1 MNNDIVFSLDIGTR
15 SIVGV
20 VAKKVENT
28 LKVIDIKSIFHE
40 QRAMVD
46 GQIEDI
52 KKVSRV
58 IQKVKEELEASQGLK
73 LDNVYIAAAG
83 RSLKTEKTLY
93 EKKID
98 SKKPITEELRKQLEM
113 EALQKAHDVFYNNL
127 HDGKGFYCVGYSVL
141 EYKLDDTNIV
151 NIVGHRA
158 DKVGIEIIA
167 AFLPHIVVEGLY
179 SCMDLNKLNVA
190 GLTLEPIAAMNLVIP
205 KDLRLLNL
213 ALVDIGAGTSDIA
226 VSKNGSIIGYDMA
239 TIAGDEI
246 SESIMKNYIVDFN
259 TAEKIK
265 LSLLGDSET
274 IGFTDILG
282 MTVTLNKSDV
292 ISAIDDAIRS
302 LCKEISDKILK
313 LNNESPVAV
322 FLIGGGSKTP
332 RMKKYISEFLG
343 LPEFRIAIGTKESI
357 KSVDTSVLSS
367 FDPELITPIG
377 IAYSSIVG
385 NNYDFFTVTVN
396 SEKVRLYS
404 IRQMKVMDALI
415 MSGFDSRK
423 LMGFS
428 GKNLSFTLNNK
439 DYYYKGEYSTP
450 AQIFVNSNVANIETR
465 INPGDVIE
473 VIPAKDGS
481 SPIVKI
487 SDIVETAPASGKVI
501 FNNTEIN
508 LGAKYLLNNIE
519 VDQDYIIG
527 NSDVIEIINVN
538 KLIDLIELYEI
549 DAEYYS
555 FYSDG
560 VQIDLDTILTD
571 GMKIDLI
578 QNDLVDFIEDSKDL
592 DDLGELEDIDNLK
605 NLEDFNENYFLSDEI
620 YNENK
625 LLVEDNV
632 KLETNTTESNK
643 EINVKEKIY
652 VTLNDK
658 IIELEPRE
666 DNSPYIFA
674 DMLRFTD
681 IDPSNPQ
688 GNLIILHNGE
698 GASYTGII
706 NDGDI
711 ITIKWGI

>member
-20 VAKKVENT
+20 VAKKVENS
-28 LKVIDIKSIFHE
+28 LKLIDIKSVFHE

-58 IQKVKEELEASQGLK
+58 IQKVKEELEASQGFK

-83 RSLKTEKTLY
+83 RSLKTEKALY

-98 SKKPITEELRKQLEM
+98 SKKHISEEMRSQFEM
-113 EALQKAHDVFYNNL
+113 EALQKAHDVFYENL
-127 HDGKGFYCVGYSVL
+127 KDGKGFYCVGYSVL
-141 EYKLDDTNIV
+141 EYKLDDTSIA

-179 SCMDLNKLNVA
+179 ACMDQNKLNVA

-239 TIAGDEI
+239 TVAGDEI
-246 SESIMKNYIVDFN
+246 SESIMKKYIVDFN

-274 IGFTDILG
+274 IEFTDILG
-282 MTVTLNKSDV
+282 MTVSLDKNEV
-292 ISAIDDAIRS
+292 ISSIEDAIIN
-302 LCKEISDKILK
+302 LCKEISEKILI
-313 LNNESPVAV
+313 LNKESPVAV

-343 LPEFRIAIGTKESI
+343 LPEFRIAIGTKESV
-357 KSVDTSVLSS
+357 KNVDTSSLSS

-377 IAYSSIVG
+377 IAYSSIAG
-385 NNYDFFTVTVN
+385 NNYDFFSVTVN
-396 SEKVRLYS
+396 GEKVRLYS
-404 IRQMKVMDALI
+404 IRQMKVMDALL

-450 AQIFVNSNVANIETR
+450 AQIFVNRDVANIETR

-473 VIPAKDGS
+473 VIPAVDGVT
-481 SPIVKI
+481 PVVKI
-487 SDIVETAPASGKVI
+487 ADIVDNTHTSGKVI
-501 FNNTEIN
+501 FNNIEIN
-508 LGAKYLLNNIE
+508 LGTKYLLNNVE
-519 VDQDYIIG
+519 VDQDYVIG
-527 NSDVIEIINVN
+527 NSDIIEIINVT
-538 KLIDLIELYEI
+538 KLFHLIELYEI
-549 DAEYYS
+549 NAEYYS

-560 VQIDLDTILTD
+560 IKIRLETTLND
-571 GMKIDLI
+571 GMKIDLV
-578 QNDLVDFIEDSKDL
+578 QNDFLDFAGGSTTNQLIADEQ
-592 DDLGELEDIDNLK
+592 
-605 NLEDFNENYFLSDEI
+605 NLENSNHSASSDVASTF
-620 YNENK
+620 K
-625 LLVEDNV
+625 D
-632 KLETNTTESNK
+632 
-643 EINVKEKIY
+643 KIY
-652 VTLNDK
+652 VTLNDE
-658 IIELEPRE
+658 ILELKTRE
-666 DNSPYIFA
+666 DRTPYIFA
-674 DMLRFTD
+674 DMINYAD
-681 IDPSNPQ
+681 IDPTNPQ

-706 NDGDI
+706 NDGDA
-711 ITIKWGI
+711 ITIKWGS

>member
-15 SIVGV
+15 SVVGV
-20 VAKKVENT
+20 VAKKIENS
-28 LKVIDIKSIFHE
+28 LKVIDIKTVFHE

-58 IQKVKEELEASQGLK
+58 IQKVKEELEANQDFK
-73 LDNVYIAAAG
+73 LDDVYIAAAG

-98 SKKPITEELRKQLEM
+98 SKKHISDELRSQVEM
-113 EALQKAHDVFYNNL
+113 EALQKSHDAFYENYK
-127 HDGKGFYCVGYSVL
+127 DGKGFYCVGYSVL
-141 EYKLDDTNIV
+141 EYKLDDTNIA

-158 DKVGIEIIA
+158 DKIGIEIIA

-179 SCMDLNKLNVA
+179 ACMDQNKLNVA
-190 GLTLEPIAAMNLVIP
+190 GLTLEPIAAMNLIIP

-239 TIAGDEI
+239 TVAGDEI

-265 LSLLGDSET
+265 LSLLGDNPMIE
-274 IGFTDILG
+274 FTDILG
-282 MTVTLNKSDV
+282 MTVSLDKNDV
-292 ISAIDDAIRS
+292 ITAIDDAIIN
-302 LCKEISDKILK
+302 LCREICEKIIK
-313 LNNESPVAV
+313 LNKESPVAV

-332 RMKKYISEFLG
+332 RMKKYISEILG
-343 LPEFRIAIGTKESI
+343 LPEFRIAIGTKDSI
-357 KSVDTSVLSS
+357 KNIDTSSLSG

-377 IAYSSIVG
+377 IAYSSIAG
-385 NNYDFFTVTVN
+385 NNYDFFSVTVN
-396 SEKVRLYS
+396 GEKVRLYS
-404 IRQMKVMDALI
+404 IRQMKVMDSLL
-415 MSGFDSRK
+415 MSGFDSRR

-428 GKNLSFTLNNK
+428 GRNLNFTLNNK

-450 AQIFVNSNVANIETR
+450 AQIFVNSNIANIETR

-473 VIPAKDGS
+473 VIPAVDGVT
-481 SPIVKI
+481 PIVKI
-487 SDIVETAPASGKVI
+487 SDIVDNMDNTDNMDNMYTANTCGKVF
-501 FNNTEIN
+501 FNNIEIN
-508 LGAKYLLNNIE
+508 LGTKYLLNNVE

-538 KLIDLIELYEI
+538 RLFNLIELYEI

-555 FYSDG
+555 FYSGG
-560 VQIDLDTILTD
+560 VKIDLDTVLVD
-571 GMKIDLI
+571 GMRIALV
-578 QNDLVDFIEDSKDL
+578 QNDLVGFM
-592 DDLGELEDIDNLK
+592 DNLD
-605 NLEDFNENYFLSDEI
+605 NSQSEQDSQSIENTIVTETIAEVNTVEI
-620 YNENK
+620 
-625 LLVEDNV
+625 
-632 KLETNTTESNK
+632 NTTEVN
-643 EINVKEKIY
+643 NLDDKIY
-652 VTLNDK
+652 VNLNDE
-658 IIELEPRE
+658 IIELKERE
-666 DNSPYIFA
+666 DKTPYIFA
-674 DMLRFTD
+674 DMLTYTD

-688 GNLIILHNGE
+688 GDLIILHNGD

-706 NDGDI
+706 NDGDT
-711 ITIKWGI
+711 ITIKWGN

>member
-20 VAKKVENT
+20 VAKKVENS
-28 LKVIDIKSIFHE
+28 LKVIDIKTVFHE

-58 IQKVKEELEASQGLK
+58 IQKVKEELEASQGFK

-83 RSLKTEKTLY
+83 RSLKTEKAYY
-93 EKKID
+93 EKRVD
-98 SKKPITEELRKQLEM
+98 SKKHLSDELRSQLEM
-113 EALQKAHDVFYNNL
+113 EALQKSHDAFYEKYK
-127 HDGKGFYCVGYSVL
+127 DGKGFYCVGYSVL
-141 EYKLDDTNIV
+141 EYKLDDNTIA

-179 SCMDLNKLNVA
+179 ACMDQNKLNVA
-190 GLTLEPIAAMNLVIP
+190 GLTLEPIAAMNLIIP
-205 KDLRLLNL
+205 KDLRLLNI

-239 TIAGDEI
+239 TVAGDEI

-265 LSLLGDSET
+265 LSLLGENPT
-274 IGFTDILG
+274 IEFTDILG
-282 MTVTLNKSDV
+282 MNVTLDKNDV
-292 ISAIDDAIRS
+292 IAAIEDAIMN
-302 LCKEISDKILK
+302 LCKEICEKIIE

-332 RMKKYISEFLG
+332 RMKKYISEYLG

-357 KSVDTSVLSS
+357 KNVDTSSLAS

-377 IAYSSIVG
+377 IAFSSIAG
-385 NNYDFFTVTVN
+385 NNYDFFSVTVN

-404 IRQMKVMDALI
+404 IRQMKVMDALL
-415 MSGFDSRK
+415 MSGFDSRR

-450 AQIFVNSNVANIETR
+450 AQIFVNSSTANIETR

-473 VIPAKDGS
+473 VIPAVDGV

-487 SDIVETAPASGKVI
+487 SDIIDNTDYVNVHGKVV
-501 FNNTEIN
+501 FNNIEIN
-508 LGAKYLLNNIE
+508 LGTKYLLNNID
-519 VDQDYIIG
+519 VDKDYVIG

-538 KLIDLIELYEI
+538 KLVHLVELYEI
-549 DAEYYS
+549 DPEYYS
-555 FYSDG
+555 FYCEGNS
-560 VQIDLDTILTD
+560 IDLETD
-571 GMKIDLI
+571 LINGMKIDLV
-578 QNDLVDFIEDSKDL
+578 QNDLADL
-592 DDLGELEDIDNLK
+592 ISHAEYKETKQDAENFESTNIIDPTV
-605 NLEDFNENYFLSDEI
+605 ETDNY
-620 YNENK
+620 
-625 LLVEDNV
+625 
-632 KLETNTTESNK
+632 
-643 EINVKEKIY
+643 KEKIY
-652 VTLNDK
+652 VYLNDK
-658 IIELEPRE
+658 IIELETRE
-666 DNSPYIFA
+666 DKSPYIFA
-674 DMLRFTD
+674 DMISYTD

-688 GNLIILHNGE
+688 GNIVILHNGK
-698 GASYTGII
+698 GASYTGIV
-706 NDGDI
+706 NDGDSI
-711 ITIKWGI
+711 IIKWED